1 MLCAV
6 RADKEGIDLVM
17 ELREGF
23 PEEVRVD
30 LLLKKCESSFE
41 HGGVGVEE

>member
-1 MLCAV
+1 M
-6 RADKEGIDLVM
+6 M

-30 LLLKKCESSFE
+30 LLLKKRESSFG
-41 HGGVGVEE
+41 HGGAGVGVGE